1 VIIGILKE
9 RKPGEYRV
17 AMSPAGVEIM
27 TQEGHTVLVEK
38 GAGEASGF
46 EDIDYAQK
54 GAEVVDPP
62 AASEAA
68 PEIFRRSEMLL
79 KVREPQSFEYKLL
92 QKDQVCFSYLHLANS
107 AELTHSLTRIGG
119 VNIAY
124 ETVQK
129 ADGSLPLLKPMSEV
143 SGAMAVQQG
152 AKYLEMA
159 QGGHGVLLGGVPGV
173 DPGMVVI
180 LGGGSVGLSAAK
192 TACGWGAKVYVLDV
206 NLDRLRYLSDVLPAS
221 CFVVMSSPATIRDLI
236 TRADIVI
243 GATLVPGSK
252 CPILVTR
259 EMLKTMKKGAVLV
272 DVAIDQGGNFETSK
286 ETTHDAPTYVI
297 DGIVHYAVSNMPG
310 ALPRTSTVALTN
322 ATLPYALQIANKGWK
337 RAMKENLELRRGANV
352 VKGKLTYKA
361 VADVFGL
368 EYVPIEELL

>member
-1 VIIGILKE
+1 
-9 RKPGEYRV
+9 
-17 AMSPAGVEIM
+17 
-27 TQEGHTVLVEK
+27 
-38 GAGEASGF
+38 
-46 EDIDYAQK
+46 
-54 GAEVVDPP
+54 
-62 AASEAA
+62 
-68 PEIFRRSEMLL
+68 
-79 KVREPQSFEYKLL
+79 
-92 QKDQVCFSYLHLANS
+92 
-107 AELTHSLTRIGG
+107 
-119 VNIAY
+119 
-124 ETVQK
+124 
-129 ADGSLPLLKPMSEV
+129 
-143 SGAMAVQQG
+143 
-152 AKYLEMA
+152 
-159 QGGHGVLLGGVPGV
+159 
-173 DPGMVVI
+173 
-180 LGGGSVGLSAAK
+180 
-192 TACGWGAKVYVLDV
+192 GAKVYVLDV

-243 GATLVPGSK
+243 GATLVAGSK

-352 VKGKLTYKA
+352 VKGKVTYKA